1 MGDFAVSDDDME
13 YATSR
18 SALDDHWNKIIADGF
33 AKAVEI
39 YTEDAVLEL
48 PQSGQTI
55 SGREKIGKYRA
66 TKAEKIVRIER
77 VRGRADVWITE
88 YLRYQNCR
96 SHNIISIMEFRD
108 GKVVRETE
116 YCAEQTA
123 KTDLSSRAS
132 KTTGRP
138 TRGTRA
144 IRDLM

>member
-66 TKAEKIVRIER
+66 AKGEKIVRIER
-77 VRGRADVWITE
+77 VRGRADLWITE
-88 YLRYQNCR
+88 YLRNKNWR
-96 SHNIISIMEFRD
+96 LHNFISIMEFRD
-108 GKVVRETE
+108 GKIIRETE
-116 YCAEQTA
+116 YYAERTA
-123 KTDLSSRAS
+123 KTDMFPSALR
-132 KTTGRP
+132 
-138 TRGTRA
+138 
-144 IRDLM
+144 